1 ADDDSIRPLGR
12 VTGGVTGMKFKDD
25 DELLTMD
32 VVQPDT
38 YVFVVTEA
46 GYAKRTP
53 VEEYRLQ
60 GRGGLG
66 IRVAKIT
73 EQRGDLVGGLIVDE
87 GEEVL
92 VVMEKGKIVRSSIDE
107 VPAKGRNTMGVVFA
121 KPGKNDRIIA
131 VTRGPETAVEEIDD
145 DEAEVPEAE
154 VDQPQTGS
162 EDVEDGSTRLTAG
175 GSKNEDKTS
184 GSSGSAGN
192 SGSSNSAK
200 SAGNGSGQS
209 AQSSQASEKATV
221 VAPPAPKAS
230 PKPNRAPSTGSGPR
244 GGSAPGGSAQNQGGS
259 APSAQSG
266 AQGSQGATGGSQ
278 GTTGGSQGSSGGN
291 RTATSVMGSAAN
303 TVRASSGGVKM
314 GVKNM
319 VENGKGKKKKGPRT
333 VRLTVAAVDPWSV
346 MKMSFL
352 MSVAI
357 GIATIV
363 AFIVLWVVLQATG
376 VMSGLETTMS
386 ELAGAES
393 AERIV
398 GIFGFGR
405 VVAAGFIIAVINI
418 VLMTALSTLAAFI
431 YNIGSLIA
439 GGFHLTLTDD

>member
-1 ADDDSIRPLGR
+1 MSDS
-12 VTGGVTGMKFKDD
+12 K
-25 DELLTMD
+25 
-32 VVQPDT
+32 QP
-38 YVFVVTEA
+38 
-46 GYAKRTP
+46 GS
-53 VEEYRLQ
+53 
-60 GRGGLG
+60 
-66 IRVAKIT
+66 
-73 EQRGDLVGGLIVDE
+73 
-87 GEEVL
+87 
-92 VVMEKGKIVRSSIDE
+92 GKIIRTSS
-107 VPAKGRNTMGVVFA
+107 
-121 KPGKNDRIIA
+121 
-131 VTRGPETAVEEIDD
+131 
-145 DEAEVPEAE
+145 
-154 VDQPQTGS
+154 
-162 EDVEDGSTRLTAG
+162 GSTRLTAG

-230 PKPNRAPSTGSGPR
+230 PKPNRAPSTGSAPR

-259 APSAQSG
+259 APSAHSG
-266 AQGSQGATGGSQ
+266 AQGSQGSTGGSQ